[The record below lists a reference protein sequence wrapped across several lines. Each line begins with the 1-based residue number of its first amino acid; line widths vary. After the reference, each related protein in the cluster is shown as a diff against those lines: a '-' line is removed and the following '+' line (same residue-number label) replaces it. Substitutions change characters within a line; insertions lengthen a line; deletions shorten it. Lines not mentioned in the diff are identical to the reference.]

1 MRVDFLL
8 HVVDRFDDLD
18 AAGLAA
24 AAGVNLRLHDPD
36 GPAKF
41 LGALDASSTLKAG
54 TPRGT
59 GTPNSRNT
67 AFA

>member
-1 MRVDFLL
+1 MDFTTLTPPAL
-8 HVVDRFDDLD
+8 PRPPAWICAFTTQT
-18 AAGLAA
+18 
-24 AAGVNLRLHDPD
+24 
-36 GPAKF
+36 GPPSSSAP
-41 LGALDASSTLKAG
+41 LSASSTLKAG